1 MKKLIIKNI
10 DKTIYKL
17 IDDRNIEYELNL
29 EFIGLDKKLNIND
42 SIEISME
49 LLNSRS
55 SSYSSFYTFGNLDDI
70 TGRKDISLNDN
81 DIIKLIINNQEIYMK
96 RLYG

>member
-10 DKTIYKL
+10 DNTIYKL
-17 IDDRNIEYELNL
+17 VDDKGLEYELNL
-29 EFIGLDKKLNIND
+29 EFIGLDKELKINN

-49 LLNSRS
+49 LLNPRS
-55 SSYSSFYTFGNLDDI
+55 SSYSSFYTFGLLNDI
-70 TGRKDISLNDN
+70 TGRNNVSITDD
-81 DIIKLIINNQEIYMK
+81 DVIKLIIDDEEIYMK

>member
-1 MKKLIIKNI
+1 MKRLVIKNI
-10 DKTIYKL
+10 DNTIYKL
-17 IDDRNIEYELNL
+17 MDNKGFEYILNL

-49 LLNSRS
+49 LLNHRS
-55 SSYSSFYTFGNLDDI
+55 NSYSSFYTFGNLDDI

-81 DIIKLIINNQEIYMK
+81 DIIKLVIDNQEIYMK

>member
-10 DKTIYKL
+10 DNTIYKL
-17 IDDRNIEYELNL
+17 VDDKGLEYELNL
-29 EFIGLDKKLNIND
+29 EFIGLDKELKIND

-49 LLNSRS
+49 LLNPRS
-55 SSYSSFYTFGNLDDI
+55 SSYSAFYTFGKLDDI
-70 TGRKDISLNDN
+70 TGRSNVSIDDN
-81 DIIKLIINNQEIYMK
+81 DVIKLIIDNEEIYMK